1 MASSTIRFYRG
12 ANAPPVPITLSGDVD
27 LTGSTVQ
34 LEIVPAPGAAPVVF
48 SSAAPSPQVTI
59 DPPRRILLSYTDA
72 FVAGLPARDVA
83 RWQAF
88 RVVGS
93 VRERIGAGK
102 VWVGGDGD
110 WMEDAGASVEVPG
123 LMGPPGVQGP
133 PGEEG
138 APGVQGPPGVQGAPG
153 AAGEPL
159 VLVVSDALDTGPGG
173 WWVARDYH
181 GSATC
186 QYLRAEMLVGT
197 ATGVTLSVHKNG
209 APVRTGIALGTGP
222 TVITDLGLVLAKGDQ
237 VSVQREIGGTLTGPW
252 VMVVQIDGRA
262 P

>member
-123 LMGPPGVQGP
+123 LMGPPGEATPEFLAAYETVTDIYEAVTAAPKTIAAAAYTLLADDLGRVLRFT
-133 PGEEG
+133 G
-138 APGVQGPPGVQGAPG
+138 ACIVTLPAGLPAGWYCVLRRVGAG
-153 AAGEPL
+153 AVTWAAAAG
-159 VLVVSDALDTGPGG
+159 
-173 WWVARDYH
+173 
-181 GSATC
+181 ATKHE
-186 QYLRAEMLVGT
+186 YPAG
-197 ATGVTLSVHKNG
+197 
-209 APVRTGIALGTGP
+209 TGIA
-222 TVITDLGLVLAKGDQ
+222 AQ
-237 VSVQREIGGTLTGPW
+237 WASVTASVDSNAGAAAVWLIEGAIL
-252 VMVVQIDGRA
+252 
-262 P
+262 

>member
-1 MASSTIRFYRG
+1 MTSSTIRLYRG
-12 ANAPPVPITLSGDVD
+12 ANAPPVPITFLGDID
-27 LTGSTVQ
+27 LTGSVVEV
-34 LEIVPAPGAAPVVF
+34 EIVPARDATPVVF
-48 SSAAPSPQVTI
+48 SSAGVGAAVTL
-59 DPPRRILLSYTDA
+59 DPPRRVLIAYTET
-72 FVAGLPARDVA
+72 FVGNLPITPPPL
-83 RWQAF
+83 WQAF
-88 RVVGS
+88 RVLGGA
-93 VRERIGAGK
+93 RERIGAGR

-110 WMEDAGASVEVPG
+110 WAEDAGASVEVPG
-123 LMGPPGVQGP
+123 ERGPPGVQ
-133 PGEEG
+133 G

-181 GSATC
+181 GAATC

-209 APVRTGIALGTGP
+209 APVRSGIALGAGP